1 MRRCRGEWLPAPCII
16 SVLLFLPMARGRLL
30 IGASD
35 TSPPP
40 ALTPTFI
47 KQVDDWVEHAWLKC
61 GLDKKSLQDVRNYY
75 NYNHVLDI
83 IHRISDNKGTSPVIE
98 KGAGLLTPD
107 IKQTLLT
114 CLSKQN
120 FEVPKNLPDGYIETL
135 IASIREELTPGP
147 APANEAVKPP
157 PGKPADGASSEAT
170 TRKAVPA
177 TKSVGKKDSDGMLT
191 TTIVGVSLV
200 VIALLALLCV
210 GCCMFR
216 ESQSSAASAYDNK
229 QLLNLSDSCKS
240 SSVNLIDVTKLGA
253 LPLQSEAG
261 QNGHVNQSSQEG
273 PNTDQIGYVRLS
285 SQEGPNTDQNNHVK
299 LSSQEDANTDQISYV
314 KLSSQE
320 DPTSG
325 RNSDVK
331 LTSQEDPNTGQ
342 NNHVKLTSQESA
354 NADPAIYSS
363 SAEPMAA
370 SVDSEQGSTPMPQPM
385 MPPPAHPQVLAP
397 QPKAPPSPPAP
408 QALVPPPNASPVLSS
423 GPSPPPAPKAPPPPP
438 SGPSPPTAPKA
449 APPPPPPS
457 KSGGPLPPPP
467 ALPGSSKTRPPPLMK
482 SGNKTDTDE
491 DSSEAKTKLKPFF
504 WDKVATNA
512 NKSMVWDHLKAGSFQ
527 LSEDAIETLF
537 GCNADKKSGDAKKD
551 LTSKEAA
558 QVVRILDP
566 KKAQN
571 LAISLKALSVSAEEV
586 SCAVK
591 EGNELPS
598 DLIQTLIRW
607 VPSTDEELR
616 LRLYTG
622 ELSQLGPAEQFL
634 KAIFDIPYIYE
645 RLDALLFMAGL
656 PEETSNVKQSF
667 ATLEMACEE
676 LKNSRLF
683 LKLLEAVLKTGNRM
697 NVGTFRGGAQA
708 FKLDTL
714 LKLSDVK
721 GTDGKITLLHFVV
734 QEMIHSEGVR
744 SARAAKEQTGS
755 VSSVDNNDL
764 IEEEYKQLGLQVVSS
779 LGDELQNV
787 RNAAIL
793 DADQLAMSVASVVH
807 RLGKTK
813 EFLNTSMKSLDED
826 SGFHRKLVHFVE
838 QSQTDVTSLIEEEKK
853 IRSLV
858 KSTVDYFHGRTG
870 KDEGLRLFV
879 VVRDFLAMLDKV
891 CNEVKEASKVTPK
904 KTKTEVSL
912 PSHTPRSSQDPRR
925 SSHTPRSSQDPRRNL
940 FPAIQNRRADS
951 SSSSSDEGS

>member
-1 MRRCRGEWLPAPCII
+1 MRRCRGEWLLVPCII
-16 SVLLFLPMARGRLL
+16 SVLLFVPLACGRLL

-35 TSPPP
+35 MSPP
-40 ALTPTFI
+40 ALTPSFI

-98 KGAGLLTPD
+98 KGASSLTPE
-107 IKQTLLT
+107 IKQTLLI
-114 CLSKQN
+114 CLSKQSS
-120 FEVPKNLPDGYIETL
+120 EVANNLPDGYIKTL
-135 IASIREELTPGP
+135 TASIRGELAPGP
-147 APANEAVKPP
+147 APANEAVKPS
-157 PGKPADGASSEAT
+157 PGKPAEGASSEAT
-170 TRKAVPA
+170 TKKAVPA
-177 TKSVGKKDSDGMLT
+177 TKSVGKKDSDGMPT
-191 TTIVGVSLV
+191 TNVIGVSLV

-210 GCCMFR
+210 GCCMYR

-273 PNTDQIGYVRLS
+273 PNTDEIGYVRLS

-299 LSSQEDANTDQISYV
+299 LSSQEDANTGQISYV

-342 NNHVKLTSQESA
+342 NNHVKLTSQGSA
-354 NADPAIYSS
+354 NTDPASYSS
-363 SAEPMAA
+363 STESMAA
-370 SVDSEQGSTPMPQPM
+370 SVGSVQGSTPM

-397 QPKAPPSPPAP
+397 QPKAPPPPPAP

-423 GPSPPPAPKAPPPPP
+423 GP
-438 SGPSPPTAPKA
+438 
-449 APPPPPPS
+449 
-457 KSGGPLPPPP
+457 LPPPP
-467 ALPGSSKTRPPPLMK
+467 ALPDSSKMRPPSLMK
-482 SGNKTDTDE
+482 SGNKADTDA

-504 WDKVATNA
+504 WDKVAANA

-607 VPSTDEELR
+607 VPSTDEELG

-656 PEETSNVKQSF
+656 PEEASNVKQSF

-755 VSSVDNNDL
+755 ISSVDKNDL
-764 IEEEYKQLGLQVVSS
+764 IEDEYKQLGLQVVSS

-793 DADQLAMSVASVVH
+793 DADQLTMSVTSVGH

-838 QSQTDVTSLIEEEKK
+838 QSQTEVTFLQEEEKK

-858 KSTVDYFHGRTG
+858 KSTVNYFHGRTG

-891 CNEVKEASKVTPK
+891 CNEVKEASKVAPK
-904 KTKTEVSL
+904 KTKTEVTL
-912 PSHTPRSSQDPRR
+912 PSRTPRSF
-925 SSHTPRSSQDPRRNL
+925 QDPRRNL
-940 FPAIQNRRADS
+940 FPAIQDRRAHS